1 MSKKAQS
8 PCELTG
14 RSVEAMLEAG
24 EWFVSEGLIMKS
36 KLRFLIVVAYALG
49 ITAEGARADVIFSDF
64 GANFAFDSSEGV
76 PGSPWA
82 AQFASTGNYSVTQ
95 IDLALTTLFGNQA
108 TVTVSLHRS
117 DTNGSL
123 GASLGSWPVT
133 IPANVSSVFT
143 ISGISGV
150 NLGTGSYWLELADGG
165 VWLNN
170 SIGAAGFIC
179 GSPFCTPVGL
189 VTLPAFDIIGTPAA
203 VPGPIA
209 GAGLPGL
216 VFASGGLLGWWRRRQ
231 KSA

>member
-1 MSKKAQS
+1 
-8 PCELTG
+8 
-14 RSVEAMLEAG
+14 MLEAG

-36 KLRFLIVVAYALG
+36 KLRFLIVVAYALA

-150 NLGTGSYWLELADGG
+150 NLGTGIADGG

-179 GSPFCTPVGL
+179 GSPFCTRL
-189 VTLPAFDIIGTPAA
+189 A
-203 VPGPIA
+203 
-209 GAGLPGL
+209 
-216 VFASGGLLGWWRRRQ
+216 LLLSPR
-231 KSA
+231 ST